1 MFADGTFNLAGLE
14 NAVNS
19 EAEKY
24 GSVRLL
30 LNFPQNPSGYSP
42 TSNEVAEIC
51 RIIKN
56 AAENGAKLLVI
67 SDDAYF
73 GLSYEDD
80 IESQSLFAHIADIHE
95 NVLAVKADGPTKE
108 DFAWGFRCGFLTFAC
123 KGFTDAQYDALLKK
137 LMGAIR
143 SSVSCSST
151 PSQSIILKA
160 LAEPS
165 IEKEKLELFKMLKA
179 RYKAVRKFVDGR
191 KSGALEA
198 LPFNSGYFMS
208 FTMHGIDA
216 EELRSRLLNES
227 GIGTISIDSKTLR
240 VAFSSIDEDKIKSV
254 YEKIYTTAEDLA
266 RA

>member
-1 MFADGTFNLAGLE
+1 
-14 NAVNS
+14 
-19 EAEKY
+19 
-24 GSVRLL
+24 
-30 LNFPQNPSGYSP
+30 
-42 TSNEVAEIC
+42 
-51 RIIKN
+51 
-56 AAENGAKLLVI
+56 
-67 SDDAYF
+67 
-73 GLSYEDD
+73 
-80 IESQSLFAHIADIHE
+80 
-95 NVLAVKADGPTKE
+95 
-108 DFAWGFRCGFLTFAC
+108 
-123 KGFTDAQYDALLKK
+123 
-137 LMGAIR
+137 MGAIR

-151 PSQSIILKA
+151 PSQNIILKA

-216 EELRSRLLNES
+216 EELRSHLLNES

-240 VAFSSIDEDKIKSV
+240 VAFSSIDEDKIESV